1 MGKTLLFLHVMGAI
15 CALGPT
21 LTYGFWAG
29 WAEQADPGTRSFVL
43 RTISKIDGRLATP
56 SYVLQAFTG
65 VGLILVYEFDFF
77 DTPWLLVSVALY
89 VALTVVAITGYAPTF
104 RRQSELADHL
114 ASAPEDAD
122 AAASYRDAAKRSRV
136 YGLIAVVLTIVV
148 VLLMVTKPSL
158 WN

>member
-21 LTYGFWAG
+21 LTYGLWVG
-29 WAEQADPGTRSFVL
+29 WAEQADPGARAFVL

-56 SYVLQAFTG
+56 SYILQAFTG
-65 VGLILVYEFDFF
+65 VGLILVYDFALF
-77 DTPWLLVSVALY
+77 DTPWLLVSVGLY

-104 RRQSELADHL
+104 RRQSELADRI
-114 ASAPEDAD
+114 ASAPEDPD
-122 AAASYRDAAKRSRV
+122 AAASYADAAKRSRV
-136 YGLIAVVLTIVV
+136 YGQVAVALTIVV

-158 WN
+158 WG